1 MELTNE
7 YLESIKR
14 FNNRK
19 INIYRINGFVAA
31 YEHGKCLGYV
41 YGLTDT
47 MILDVLKIDTET
59 VDWAYK
65 EYALPEE
72 MDQSFPQNEVM
83 FDFMKQ
89 YRVL

>member
-14 FNNRK
+14 FKTRR

-31 YEHGKCLGYV
+31 YENGKCLGYT

-47 MILDVLKIDTET
+47 MILDSLKIDTSKVEWT
-59 VDWAYK
+59 YK
-65 EYALPEE
+65 EYALPED
-72 MDQSFPQNEVM
+72 MDQSFPENEVM
-83 FDFMKQ
+83 FDFLKQ
-89 YRVL
+89 YRVI